1 MKTSTIGLIVVILVA
16 GFVISN
22 RMSYQDGLDD
32 QVFRCKMIQE
42 GTYPNVDSYF
52 ERVCDQSGAKSLEV
66 AHE

>member
-22 RMSYQDGLDD
+22 RMSYQDGIDE
-32 QVFRCKMIQE
+32 QVFRCNMIAE

-52 ERVCDQSGAKSLEV
+52 ERVCK
-66 AHE
+66 